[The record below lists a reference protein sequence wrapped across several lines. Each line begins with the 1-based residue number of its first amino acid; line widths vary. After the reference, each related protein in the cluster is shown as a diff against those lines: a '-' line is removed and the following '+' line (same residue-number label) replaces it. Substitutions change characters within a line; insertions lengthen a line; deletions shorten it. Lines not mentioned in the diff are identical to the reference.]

1 MLPSLERAVERAE
14 ERQIRWRRRASEG
27 IPHKTSSQLA
37 GGTPL
42 PAPHR
47 ALAMDAALAT
57 QNNHLELQLQASEHR
72 ALLLERRLQERQVI
86 VPTACI
92 ESILM

>member
-1 MLPSLERAVERAE
+1 
-14 ERQIRWRRRASEG
+14 
-27 IPHKTSSQLA
+27 
-37 GGTPL
+37 
-42 PAPHR
+42 
-47 ALAMDAALAT
+47 MDAALAT

-92 ESILM
+92 ESILDVIRLNLQ